1 MKTQILQAAGLLITL
16 ALISVQGNVAAAAD
30 IADDPIKETLTKLG
44 LKLTTIG
51 NNVNVSAVSGIAL
64 ASGVRTGD
72 TIQEVGGTAV
82 TAADVVA
89 TLESAASAGNF
100 KLKVARTPGA
110 PTVELD
116 FVIRVDSD
124 VPRTF
129 QDFGFVT
136 FEYDLWSNEV
146 RATAGAGTYA
156 VARNW
161 TVAPHVHVIKP
172 GSPVKWQTHT
182 EFLSFVS
189 TQADTGQISLQVD
202 NNPAATTSSVI
213 LALQANGSDNGDAF
227 INFGVTGLSYNLITA
242 GLEITGRDPNS
253 IASDV
258 AIVPNDFILKIEPAA
273 AWSTL
278 ATVRQSLKEAKSLN
292 ILNFKIADSRGNS
305 STRNVALARRAA
317 VDASLNKLGLIVSD
331 AVSTANSL
339 VEVGSS
345 AADSFAAGIRQ
356 GDEITHVNDSFF
368 DDPARLSHAIW
379 KSLEDGNKVKL
390 RVRHNKDDGIQRDV
404 TLPRQSAAASGST
417 GGSDTLQSLTRGLGD
432 RKTGEHIAFP
442 EFVGPAPVDTAKITG
457 SSKRSL
463 RNEVVTARVELY
475 YFRDAHRVA
484 QIINRNIKSYNA
496 AAVTTLQR
504 AAESARDDFESAKFL
519 RKEAEQ
525 TAREAAI
532 DLRQKEN
539 RLATLVGELRSQ
551 LQVRRALDS
560 TKDRIADLE
569 TELAGTTKTADKAR
583 LDTEIARL
591 NREKDQLERET
602 GRFQG
607 GPESAQALQS
617 EMQSLLGDIEQQKA
631 LVIEKQAESRKK
643 ENEEELAAKTQFRR
657 EVSAAKVDPD
667 TYVPG
672 DLNSVDP
679 VSQVSISVIGEGVIH
694 LRGPRAGVVRIR
706 QMLNQIDHPVGQVKI
721 GIMTIQLNG
730 ESGARMDNTVRRMEG
745 HLSRGRFLTNVS
757 ENIFRRAVAEVS
769 ANVASKTFRTH
780 YPGGKASDSDGP
792 ISNWALGGENERY
805 KDQNTRV
812 RWHAYLSSFFGADFL
827 EEIADVYNYS
837 VTFDPFNKLVSLSSA
852 DSLTLAEAMLITGL
866 AKGEHRQAIGARF
879 QYYLRRYLPEMD
891 ARWIETNRIKKSWD
905 PRAWGDELCSR
916 KKILAHGE
924 KNYRFN
930 SIMTLFDRDYRSL
943 AEQNCL
949 PTEAFEMQRTMFS
962 EAQPVD
968 PTGPSDR
975 LNSLQREVVK
985 LVQGMTIEAMLRS
998 RRESLIKRRELL
1010 VEAGKG
1016 LTGAEAYI
1024 VDTEIDDLTDRQ
1036 LDAMDALR
1044 GRKAA
1049 LDRLIKQAVIAME
1062 DDVYAQFYNPAIDRI
1077 RMATEEWDVELGT
1090 VERTTI
1096 LTNNRAFGKVA
1107 PQATFEFDLPKRD
1120 IAIAEA
1126 LKAAYA
1132 LHKDLG
1138 PLLGDPNFATLTNMF
1153 AGQSISGST
1162 VDGSIKSILP
1172 GLSTSGDQQTM
1183 LYADSS
1189 VRPQFGTEL
1198 EKLVPDPAIY
1208 KFETGT
1214 GFEVRPVVQPDGQS
1228 VVFDFDYMY
1237 TTDLLEPTRPD
1248 ERKLGRVKR
1257 HFVNTEVQLGNLE
1270 WREISRY
1277 EVSLKAERNGRGV
1290 PLLEDIPIVGLAFRP
1305 LPQAKKSIQKN
1316 VIVGQASIYPTI
1328 EDLLGLRP
1336 GATARINVQGV
1347 GDTINTMF
1355 DKNEANSAAVESLL
1369 NRKVNE
1375 ALGIKPAQ
1383 PAKKVESPAIPIP
1396 EFPPASRRG
1405 NTAPS
1410 RLFPTQTAAPSRV
1423 RVPASEQYRQAK
1435 SVIEQTGYWKP
1446 AGSAPASPKLPKP
1459 RRVVR

>member
-1 MKTQILQAAGLLITL
+1 MKLSGLQVAGLLIVVSLML
-16 ALISVQGNVAAAAD
+16 ADQRSARAAD
-30 IADDPIKETLTKLG
+30 IPDDPQKETLRKLG
-44 LKLTTIG
+44 LALEEVGSTVRVK
-51 NNVNVSAVSGIAL
+51 SVSGL
-64 ASGVRTGD
+64 AEEARLQKLDIIRSLAGTSINKDNVVAVLEDAASKGNF
-72 TIQEVGGTAV
+72 TIQVDRGGLPTPV
-82 TAADVVA
+82 TP
-89 TLESAASAGNF
+89 EPKFN
-100 KLKVARTPGA
+100 
-110 PTVELD
+110 
-116 FVIRVDSD
+116 IRVAETPPPS
-124 VPRTF
+124 F
-129 QDFGFVT
+129 IDFGFNS
-136 FEYDLWSNEV
+136 FEFDKWSNKV
-146 RATAGAGTYA
+146 RTK
-156 VARNW
+156 
-161 TVAPHVHVIKP
+161 IKTGSLADKNGWGEGERTIQP
-172 GSPVKWQTHT
+172 GSPPGWSTYS
-182 EFLSFVS
+182 EFLAHVS
-189 TQADTGQISLQVD
+189 KQAKSGAVTLNLDPSSGKSTVSVTLGLG
-202 NNPAATTSSVI
+202 TSSP
-213 LALQANGSDNGDAF
+213 DHGDALEF
-227 INFGVTGLSYNLITA
+227 FGITRPTYNVITTDLVMTEVSATG
-242 GLEITGRDPNS
+242 
-253 IASDV
+253 IA
-258 AIVPNDFILKIEPAA
+258 F
-273 AWSTL
+273 
-278 ATVRQSLKEAKSLN
+278 
-292 ILNFKIADSRGNS
+292 DS
-305 STRNVALARRAA
+305 
-317 VDASLNKLGLIVSD
+317 
-331 AVSTANSL
+331 
-339 VEVGSS
+339 
-345 AADSFAAGIRQ
+345 GIRQ
-356 GDEITHVNDSFF
+356 GEFIRAFGASRTWNSLATLRLALKEVSALSVINIHLAADSSTDDVRQISMARAEAFNARLNQVGLILDTRTSADGLATVSSSASESYSAGIRSGDEIILVNGNFLSDR
-368 DDPARLSHAIW
+368 DRLAHAAW
-379 KSLEDGNKVKL
+379 KSLEETGKVTV
-390 RVRHNKDDGIQRDV
+390 RVRLNSDGKVQRDIV
-404 TLPRQSAAASGST
+404 LPRQVAPSVAEAT
-417 GGSDTLQSLTRGLGD
+417 PLQSLTRGIGSG
-432 RKTGEHIAFP
+432 KTGKHVAFP
-442 EFVGPAPVDTAKITG
+442 EFIGPAEIDDSVIKGD
-457 SSKRSL
+457 SSRVL

-484 QIINRNIKSYNA
+484 QIINRNVKSFNA

-504 AAESARDDFESAKFL
+504 AAETARDEFESAKFS

-525 TAREAAI
+525 AAREAAI

-560 TKDRIADLE
+560 TNDRIQE
-569 TELAGTTKTADKAR
+569 KEVELAGATNAAEKASIQAEITR
-583 LDTEIARL
+583 LTV
-591 NREKDQLERET
+591 EKNQLERET
-602 GRFQG
+602 ARFSG
-607 GPESAQALQS
+607 GPESTKALQS

-643 ENEEELAAKTQFRR
+643 ENQEELAAKNQFRR

-672 DLNSVDP
+672 DLDSVDP
-679 VSQVSISVIGEGVIH
+679 VSQVSISVIGEGVLH

-721 GIMTIQLNG
+721 GVMTIQLNG

-745 HLSRGRFLTNVS
+745 HLSRGRFLTNIS
-757 ENIFRRAVAEVS
+757 ENLFRRAVAEVS
-769 ANVASKTFRTH
+769 ANVASQSFSRQSLD
-780 YPGGKASDSDGP
+780 GKNLPTDGP
-792 ISNWALGGENERY
+792 ISRWALQSDRA
-805 KDQNTRV
+805 KDQNTRI
-812 RWHAYLSSFFGADFL
+812 RWHAYLSAFFGADFL

-866 AKGEHRQAIGARF
+866 AKWEHRQAIGARF
-879 QYYLRRYLPEMD
+879 QYYLRHYLPEMD
-891 ARWIETNRIKKSWD
+891 ARWIETNRIRKSWD

-916 KKILAHGE
+916 KKILEHGME
-924 KNYRFN
+924 NYRFN
-930 SIMTLFDRDYRSL
+930 STMTLFDRDFRSL

-949 PTEAFEMQRTMFS
+949 PTEVFQTQQTMFG
-962 EAQPVD
+962 ELQLTD
-968 PTGPSDR
+968 PTGPGDR

-985 LVQGMTIEAMLRS
+985 LVQGMTIEAMLRA

-1016 LTGAEAYI
+1016 LTGAEAYL
-1024 VDTEIDDLTDRQ
+1024 VETEIDDLTDRQ

-1126 LKAAYA
+1126 LKSAYA

-1138 PLLGDPNFATLTNMF
+1138 PLLGDPNFATLTKMF

-1162 VDGSIKSILP
+1162 VDGSIKNILP
-1172 GLSTSGDQQTM
+1172 GLPTGADHQTM

-1198 EKLVPDPAIY
+1198 EKLIPDPAIY

-1277 EVSLKAERNGRGV
+1277 EVSLKAARNGRGV
-1290 PLLEDIPIVGLAFRP
+1290 PLLEDIPVVGLAFRP

-1336 GATARINVQGV
+1336 GATARIDVQGV
-1347 GDTINTMF
+1347 GETINGLF
-1355 DKNEANSAAVESLL
+1355 DKSEYNSQKVEELL
-1369 NRKVNE
+1369 D
-1375 ALGIKPAQ
+1375 
-1383 PAKKVESPAIPIP
+1383 KKVGAVLGFKPPPSNPQKKVPVPVLPSLTHGTTEPPSIPMMLPSVPGVQTDRPSASPAPKVQSP
-1396 EFPPASRRG
+1396 
-1405 NTAPS
+1405 
-1410 RLFPTQTAAPSRV
+1410 
-1423 RVPASEQYRQAK
+1423 
-1435 SVIEQTGYWKP
+1435 IEQTGYWKP
-1446 AGSAPASPKLPKP
+1446 AGSAPRQVAAP
-1459 RRVVR
+1459 RARRILDRHPQ

>member
-1 MKTQILQAAGLLITL
+1 MKPQILQAAGLLIALL
-16 ALISVQGNVAAAAD
+16 ATCGNTAMAQM
-30 IADDPIKETLTKLG
+30 IADDNDGTLKKLG
-44 LKLTTIG
+44 LELTNAG
-51 NNVNVSAVSGIAL
+51 GKPQVLKVSGIAE
-64 ASGVRTGD
+64 ASGLKKDD
-72 TIQEVGGTAV
+72 TIVNVGMNSATSATAV
-82 TAADVVA
+82 AALKTEA
-89 TLESAASAGNF
+89 LTGNF
-100 KLKVARTPGA
+100 KLTIDPAANRDVDMLVMLPQPGQPA
-110 PTVELD
+110 L
-116 FVIRVDSD
+116 D
-124 VPRTF
+124 VPQTL
-129 QDFGFVT
+129 QDFGFKSFT
-136 FEYDLWSNEV
+136 FNQFSYVVIAEIDAGSQITQS
-146 RATAGAGTYA
+146 ASGISSGAGK
-156 VARNW
+156 N
-161 TVAPHVHVIKP
+161 IKP
-172 GSPVKWQTHT
+172 SSTVVWSSYP
-182 EFLSFVS
+182 EFLSVIAE
-189 TQADTGQISLQVD
+189 QAGKGDKLTLDIGG
-202 NNPAATTSSVI
+202 NKTATTTR
-213 LALQANGSDNGDAF
+213 ALTNNE
-227 INFGVTGLSYNLITA
+227 FGNALDDFGITELSYNLITT
-242 GLEITGRDPNS
+242 GLKVKSRTSGS
-253 IASDV
+253 IASD
-258 AIVPNDFILKIEPAA
+258 IGISESDQILKIGPAA
-273 AWSTL
+273 EWTSLASIQRTL
-278 ATVRQSLKEAKSLN
+278 EEVTVGLDEMTLS
-292 ILNFKIADSRGNS
+292 IADGGA
-305 STRNVALARRAA
+305 STARDVNLAREDTVKAALRAQGLVLA
-317 VDASLNKLGLIVSD
+317 DGGGTVTAGNAS
-331 AVSTANSL
+331 AEA
-339 VEVGSS
+339 
-345 AADSFAAGIRQ
+345 FAAGIRD
-356 GDEITHVNDSFF
+356 GDTVTHVNGTFF
-368 DDPARLSHAIW
+368 KETKRLAHAAW
-379 KSLEDGNKVKL
+379 RSLKDTSKVTL
-390 RVRHNKDDGIQRDV
+390 LVRSATDRTQTDI
-404 TLPRQSAAASGST
+404 TLPRQSAAAPASA

-496 AAVTTLQR
+496 AAVSTLQR

-560 TKDRIADLE
+560 TRDRIADLQ
-569 TELAGTTKTADKAR
+569 TELAGTTKTADKDR
-583 LDTEIARL
+583 LDAEIARL
-591 NREKDQLERET
+591 NREKDQLDRET

-607 GPESAQALQS
+607 GPESTQALQS

-657 EVSAAKVDPD
+657 EVSAAKIDPD

-769 ANVASKTFRTH
+769 ANVATQTFRTH
-780 YPGGKASDSDGP
+780 YANGKASLTDGP
-792 ISNWALGGENERY
+792 ISGWALDGENERH
-805 KDQNTRV
+805 KDEKTRV

-827 EEIADVYNYS
+827 EEIADVYDYS

-879 QYYLRRYLPEMD
+879 QYYLRHYLPEMD

-949 PTEAFEMQRTMFS
+949 PTEVFEMQRTMFS
-962 EAQPVD
+962 ESQSGD

-1049 LDRLIKQAVIAME
+1049 MDRLIKQAVIAME

-1126 LKAAYA
+1126 LKSAYA

-1277 EVSLKAERNGRGV
+1277 EVSLKAARNGRGV
-1290 PLLEDIPIVGLAFRP
+1290 PLLEDIPILGLAFRP

-1347 GDTINTMF
+1347 GETINTMF
-1355 DKNEANSAAVESLL
+1355 DKSEANSSAVESLL
-1369 NRKVNE
+1369 NRRVNE
-1375 ALGIKPAQ
+1375 ALGIKPLQPATKPVIPGPAQ
-1383 PAKKVESPAIPIP
+1383 PQMPRLPAVIPGNGASLIP
-1396 EFPPASRRG
+1396 MTLPSVSRLRAAPPAEPRY
-1405 NTAPS
+1405 
-1410 RLFPTQTAAPSRV
+1410 PTGRSL
-1423 RVPASEQYRQAK
+1423 
-1435 SVIEQTGYWKP
+1435 IEKTGFWKP
-1446 AGSAPASPKLPKP
+1446 AGSAPLNVASPRPSREV
-1459 RRVVR
+1459 RR